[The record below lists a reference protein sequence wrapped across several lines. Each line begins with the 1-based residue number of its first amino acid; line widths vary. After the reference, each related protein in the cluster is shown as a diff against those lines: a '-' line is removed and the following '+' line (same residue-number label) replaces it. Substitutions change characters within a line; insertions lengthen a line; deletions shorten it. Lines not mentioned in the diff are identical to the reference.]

1 MCVTHI
7 KVVGVFTGINEMF
20 QRGRKPRVIINVA
33 FFILGI
39 KELMSLRFGLPTFDI
54 YSGIT

>member
-7 KVVGVFTGINEMF
+7 KVIGVFTRINEMF
-20 QRGRKPRVIINVA
+20 QRGRKPRVIINVTL
-33 FFILGI
+33 FILGI
-39 KELMSLRFGLPTFDI
+39 EELMSLRFGLPSFDI